1 MQYCSI
7 DGHDS
12 QHKINLAGLPQGSS
26 LGPILF
32 LVYINNLSSAL
43 EHSETNLFA
52 DDTNLTFTAEMIS
65 EAQRKIK
72 DDVLALG
79 I

>member
-7 DGHDS
+7 DG
-12 QHKINLAGLPQGSS
+12 ILQGSS
-26 LGPILF
+26 LGTILF
-32 LVYINNLSSAL
+32 LVYINDLSNAL

-52 DDTNLTFTAEMIS
+52 DDTNLTCAVKMTS
-65 EAQRKIK
+65 EALL
-72 DDVLALG
+72 VLG

>member
-12 QHKINLAGLPQGSS
+12 QHKINPAEIPPGSS

-32 LVYINNLSSAL
+32 LAYINDLSSSL
-43 EHSETNLFA
+43 EHSESNLFG
-52 DDTNLTFTAEMIS
+52 DDTNLTCPAKMIS
-65 EAQRKIK
+65 EA
-72 DDVLALG
+72 
-79 I
+79 

>member
-12 QHKINLAGLPQGSS
+12 QHKINPAGIPQGSS

-32 LVYINNLSSAL
+32 LVYINDLSSTL

-52 DDTNLTFTAEMIS
+52 DDINLACTAKLIS
-65 EAQRKIK
+65 EPERKIN
-72 DDVLALG
+72 DDLLV
-79 I
+79 